1 MNSNHDAPSMPEKP
15 KRQRRQ
21 MTLWESDDCI
31 VPKKLEDQ
39 SSESTSGNAESGKA
53 VRPIR
58 VSSRPPATH
67 RSGTPV
73 NDRLERIT
81 MRAESDAA
89 ASFNNLFSLL
99 NTELLYYAFRK
110 LKRGKASGVDN
121 VTVEDYE
128 ENLQANL
135 QDLEDRLHR
144 GGYRPQPSLRREI
157 PKENGK
163 TRPLGITTVED
174 KIVQRAIVMV
184 LERIY
189 EVDFCDTSFGF
200 RPDRSCHQAL
210 AELGNIITRKR
221 VNWVLDAD
229 IQGFFDNVD
238 FDKLL
243 ELLGRRIK
251 DGRML
256 RLIKRFLRSGVMIDN
271 RRHDTT
277 SGVAQGSVLSPLLAN
292 VYLHYVL
299 DEWFEREVKPRLSG
313 EAFIV
318 RYADDFICTFERESD
333 TKRFAEV
340 LVKRLG
346 RYSLELAQ
354 EEDEVVTVWTFRE
367 SRQPAARR
375 RCTGHVRLSG
385 LQALLRP
392 QSQRQVQVETE
403 DIGKEVWCEGS
414 GVEGLVSIE
423 ADDADPRG
431 LVYVSAKA
439 SRTFSVL
446 QRQ

>member
-1 MNSNHDAPSMPEKP
+1 M
-15 KRQRRQ
+15 
-21 MTLWESDDCI
+21 
-31 VPKKLEDQ
+31 
-39 SSESTSGNAESGKA
+39 
-53 VRPIR
+53 
-58 VSSRPPATH
+58 
-67 RSGTPV
+67 
-73 NDRLERIT
+73 
-81 MRAESDAA
+81 
-89 ASFNNLFSLL
+89 
-99 NTELLYYAFRK
+99 
-110 LKRGKASGVDN
+110 
-121 VTVEDYE
+121 
-128 ENLQANL
+128 
-135 QDLEDRLHR
+135 
-144 GGYRPQPSLRREI
+144 
-157 PKENGK
+157 
-163 TRPLGITTVED
+163 ED

-238 FDKLL
+238 FDKLT

-271 RRHDTT
+271 RRHGTT

-333 TKRFAEV
+333 AKRFAEV

-354 EEDEVVTVWTFRE
+354 EKTK
-367 SRQPAARR
+367 
-375 RCTGHVRLSG
+375 
-385 LQALLRP
+385 LLRFGRFASRD
-392 QSQRQVQVETE
+392 SQRLGEGEPGTFDFLGFKHYCGRSRSGKFKVETE
-403 DIGKEVWCEGS
+403 DIGKEVWCEGRRS
-414 GVEGLVSIE
+414 
-423 ADDADPRG
+423 
-431 LVYVSAKA
+431 
-439 SRTFSVL
+439 
-446 QRQ
+446 

>member
-1 MNSNHDAPSMPEKP
+1 
-15 KRQRRQ
+15 

-81 MRAESDAA
+81 MRAERDAA

-163 TRPLGITTVED
+163 TRPLGIATVED

-229 IQGFFDNVD
+229 IKGFFDNVD
-238 FDKLL
+238 FDKL
-243 ELLGRRIK
+243 
-251 DGRML
+251 
-256 RLIKRFLRSGVMIDN
+256 
-271 RRHDTT
+271 T
-277 SGVAQGSVLSPLLAN
+277 
-292 VYLHYVL
+292 
-299 DEWFEREVKPRLSG
+299 
-313 EAFIV
+313 
-318 RYADDFICTFERESD
+318 
-333 TKRFAEV
+333 
-340 LVKRLG
+340 
-346 RYSLELAQ
+346 
-354 EEDEVVTVWTFRE
+354 
-367 SRQPAARR
+367 
-375 RCTGHVRLSG
+375 
-385 LQALLRP
+385 
-392 QSQRQVQVETE
+392 
-403 DIGKEVWCEGS
+403 
-414 GVEGLVSIE
+414 
-423 ADDADPRG
+423 
-431 LVYVSAKA
+431 
-439 SRTFSVL
+439 
-446 QRQ
+446 